1 MNSLGLPIA
10 PLRDALSGFLS
21 HQPEVHRVQ
30 RPRFAPTAMAS
41 GHLEPAVGFA
51 LQMLAEPLPW
61 NWAVPA
67 LGMTPAEAYGF
78 FDFMPASL
86 HGPTYVPSSQSFSKN
101 YVGFL
106 NLLNP
111 EAVLGAPA
119 LETALMANKPPTD
132 SSGAL
137 PAGWTRVNFI
147 SEGLVVRPA
156 WSIPLYPLDW
166 VNSVAHVPMKL
177 DLAGSGAI
185 LARGKQQDLIAGP
198 AVASLGISA
207 SAWGAISISPGSWFD
222 SAIIATAR
230 LCDKPYRDPNL
241 SNARVLGE
249 GGMLPCR
256 VAQFVVV
263 LNPNFEMD
271 FLSSALSTD
280 QAADAPAHTVWT
292 AGLCFSSAGQVAG
305 SIPAAI
311 SVKPISETMTRVT
324 AQANGQ
330 DRAFIIAVY
339 VESMAT

>member
-1 MNSLGLPIA
+1 MNPLRLPIA
-10 PLRDALSGFLS
+10 PLRNALSGFLG
-21 HQPEVHRVQ
+21 HQSEVQRVQ
-30 RPRFAPTAMAS
+30 RSGFASNAMAG

-61 NWAVPA
+61 NWAVPE
-67 LGMTPAEAYGF
+67 LGMTPADAYGF

-86 HGPTYVPSSQSFSKN
+86 QAHTYVPSSQSFSRN

-111 EAVLGAPA
+111 ETVLGAPA
-119 LETALMANKPPTD
+119 LETALMANKPPANP
-132 SSGAL
+132 SGAL

-156 WSIPLYPLDW
+156 WSIPLYPFSW
-166 VNSVAHVPMKL
+166 IQSVARVPMNL

-185 LARGKQQDLIAGP
+185 LARGEQQDLIAGP
-198 AVASLGISA
+198 AVAEQSIYA
-207 SAWGAISISPGSWFD
+207 SAWGAIPISPGSWFD
-222 SAIIATAR
+222 SAIIATVR
-230 LCDKPYRDPNL
+230 LCDKPYRNPNL
-241 SNARVLGE
+241 SNTRVLGE
-249 GGMLPCR
+249 GGMLPGR

-263 LNPNFEMD
+263 LNPTLEMD
-271 FLSSALSTD
+271 FLSSALSAD

-292 AGLCFSSAGQVAG
+292 AGLCFSSTGQVAG
-305 SIPAAI
+305 SIPAAV
-311 SVKPISETMTRVT
+311 SVTPISETMTRVT

-339 VESMAT
+339 IESMAA